1 MRLATITDR
10 KPFRADSFPSNL
22 HHERLAAILGIALGL
37 AFFICFATGI
47 YSHLA
52 QNPTSWFRLP
62 SRPAGLYRV
71 TQGVHVATGI
81 AAIPLL
87 LAKLWVIYPKLF
99 TFPPFTGVAQLIERI
114 SLLPLIGGGLFML
127 FSGLANIN
135 LWYPWPF
142 NFRAAH
148 YWIAWIT
155 IGGLVVHMGA
165 KWATTRQALARTP
178 APPAARNDEGEEQE
192 EKKRDDEDQVD
203 EKLARSDRRQFLATV
218 FGVSGLLTLVTVG
231 QTVGPLRRLALLAP
245 RRPDVGP
252 QGFPVNRT
260 AKKAGVVKS
269 ARAED
274 FRLTVT
280 GNVRTELD
288 LSLADV
294 TAMAQH
300 SAVLPIAC
308 VEGWSTSQTWTGVR
322 VRDLLERAGAD
333 PSASVRVES
342 LQQRRSY
349 RTSQL
354 NPWHAHDPDTLLALR
369 VGDEP
374 LDLDHGYPLR
384 LIGPNRPGV
393 MQTKWV
399 TRLVV
404 R

>member
-1 MRLATITDR
+1 MRFAAITEH
-10 KPFRADSFPSNL
+10 KPLRADSFPSRL
-22 HHERLAAILGIALGL
+22 HHERLAAILGCALGA
-37 AFFICFATGI
+37 AFVVCFATGL

-52 QNPTSWFRLP
+52 QDPTSWFRLP

-71 TQGVHVATGI
+71 TQGLHVATGI
-81 AAIPLL
+81 VAIPLL
-87 LAKLWVIYPKLF
+87 LAKLWVVYPKLF
-99 TFPPFTGVAQLIERI
+99 AWPPFTSVAQLIERV
-114 SLLPLIGGGLFML
+114 SLLPLVGGGLFML

-155 IGGLVVHMGA
+155 IGALVVHVGA
-165 KWATTRQALARTP
+165 KWTTTRHAFARRSVPPRP
-178 APPAARNDEGEEQE
+178 ATRTDGTDEG
-192 EKKRDDEDQVD
+192 DAADAAA
-203 EKLARSDRRQFLATV
+203 EKLARTDRRQFLATV
-218 FGVSGLLTLVTVG
+218 FGTSGLLTLVTVG
-231 QTVGPLRRLALLAP
+231 QTFAPLQRLALLAP
-245 RRPDVGP
+245 RRPNDGP

-260 AKKAGVVKS
+260 ARTAGVTDS

-280 GNVRTELD
+280 GRVSTELD
-288 LSLADV
+288 LSLAEV
-294 TAMAQH
+294 RALPQH

-308 VEGWSTSQTWTGVR
+308 VEGWSTSQSWAGVR

-333 PSASVRVES
+333 PGASVRVDS

-349 RTSQL
+349 RSSQL
-354 NPWHAHDPDTLLALR
+354 NPWQAHDPDTLLALL
-369 VGDEP
+369 VGGEP